1 MRLHEF
7 IKDADD
13 QEVTELIGAV
23 ARGIGGAVKGAA
35 KLGVGAAKLGYKGA
49 AGLAGVMDPNVGAA
63 MKGKG
68 PVAGGSAVANAL
80 AKTEKDPAE
89 KAAERK
95 ELADKIQ
102 ELEAQVRE
110 LRKAQTEV

>member
-68 PVAGGSAVANAL
+68 PVAGGSAVDCA
-80 AKTEKDPAE
+80 
-89 KAAERK
+89 R
-95 ELADKIQ
+95 ADLIGNSPSFIGIG
-102 ELEAQVRE
+102 
-110 LRKAQTEV
+110 THD

>member
-1 MRLHEF
+1 
-7 IKDADD
+7 
-13 QEVTELIGAV
+13 
-23 ARGIGGAVKGAA
+23 
-35 KLGVGAAKLGYKGA
+35 
-49 AGLAGVMDPNVGAA
+49 MDPNVGAA
-63 MKGKG
+63 MKGQG
-68 PVAGGSAVANAL
+68 AVANAL
-80 AKTEKDPAE
+80 AKTEKDPAA

>member
-13 QEVTELIGAV
+13 KEVTELIGAV
-23 ARGIGGAVKGAA
+23 ARGIGGAA
-35 KLGVGAAKLGYKGA
+35 KLGARAVSGATSAIGSMAGA
-49 AGLAGVMDPNVGAA
+49 MGEPGVAAA
-63 MKGKG
+63 MKTPADKG
-68 PVAGGSAVANAL
+68 TGAVQKAL
-80 AKTEKDPAE
+80 AKTEKDPAQQ
-89 KAAERK
+89 AAERK

>member
-1 MRLHEF
+1 MFLGHIPSILRGNESGRKKF
-7 IKDADD
+7 QK
-13 QEVTELIGAV
+13 TC
-23 ARGIGGAVKGAA
+23 GIGGVAKGAVKGA
-35 KLGVGAAKLGYKGA
+35 VGAAKLGYKGA
-49 AGLAGVMDPNVGAA
+49 AGLASVMDPNVGAA
-63 MKGKG
+63 MKGQG
-68 PVAGGSAVANAL
+68 AVANAL
-80 AKTEKDPAE
+80 AKTEKDPAA

>member
-23 ARGIGGAVKGAA
+23 ARGIKAAPGLAVKGA
-35 KLGVGAAKLGYKGA
+35 VGAAKLGYKGA
-49 AGLAGVMDPNVGAA
+49 AGLASVMDPEVGAA
-63 MKGKG
+63 MKGQG
-68 PVAGGSAVANAL
+68 AVANAL
-80 AKTEKDPAE
+80 AKTKKDPAQQ
-89 KAAERK
+89 AAERK

-110 LRKAQTEV
+110 LRKAQSEV

>member
-23 ARGIGGAVKGAA
+23 A
-35 KLGVGAAKLGYKGA
+35 
-49 AGLAGVMDPNVGAA
+49 
-63 MKGKG
+63 
-68 PVAGGSAVANAL
+68 NAL
-80 AKTEKDPAE
+80 AKTEKDPAA

>member
-23 ARGIGGAVKGAA
+23 ARGIGGAVKAA
-35 KLGVGAAKLGYKGA
+35 PKLAAGAAKLGYKGA
-49 AGLAGVMDPNVGAA
+49 AGLASVMDPKVGAA
-63 MKGKG
+63 MKGQG
-68 PVAGGSAVANAL
+68 AVANAL
-80 AKTEKDPAE
+80 AKTEKDPAA

>member
-13 QEVTELIGAV
+13 QEVTELIGKV

-35 KLGVGAAKLGYKGA
+35 KLGYNATAAAASAMGAGDVA
-49 AGLAGVMDPNVGAA
+49 DA

-68 PVAGGSAVANAL
+68 AVANAL
-80 AKTEKDPAE
+80 AKTEKDPAQ

>member
-13 QEVTELIGAV
+13 QEVTELIGKV
-23 ARGIGGAVKGAA
+23 ARGIGGAAKGVA
-35 KLGVGAAKLGYKGA
+35 KLGIGAAKLGYNATAAAASAMGA
-49 AGLAGVMDPNVGAA
+49 GDVADA

-68 PVAGGSAVANAL
+68 AVANAL
-80 AKTEKDPAE
+80 AKTEKDPAQ

>member
-23 ARGIGGAVKGAA
+23 ARGIGGAA
-35 KLGVGAAKLGYKGA
+35 KLGAKAVRGATGA
-49 AGLAGVMDPNVGAA
+49 IGSMACAMGEPGVAAA
-63 MKGKG
+63 MKTPAPNNTG
-68 PVAGGSAVANAL
+68 AVQKAL
-80 AKTEKDPAE
+80 AKTEPDPAQQ
-89 KAAERK
+89 AAERK

-110 LRKAQTEV
+110 LRKAQSEV